1 MHSSIKD
8 PSKTKKTKNSWLT
21 KKKRHNTTKLLYNWN
36 MVENKRYLK
45 FLIKKRKLFNLSSY
59 EKKCIKI
66 NCLMAEEIKTRNAAQ
81 CHTHHQKMVMKYGS
95 IDNVLIELSHLTRPK
110 QRSIKPTIT
119 SYGGPSESN
128 HFSWSS

>member
-1 MHSSIKD
+1 
-8 PSKTKKTKNSWLT
+8 
-21 KKKRHNTTKLLYNWN
+21 

-81 CHTHHQKMVMKYGS
+81 CHTHRQKMVMKYGS

-119 SYGGPSESN
+119 TSHTHIIHHKSN
-128 HFSWSS
+128 QLNSKGNRTLRDG